1 MLKILDKQDNLEE
14 ITKEGKWLIDFS
26 AKWCG
31 PCRMLEPNLEAI
43 ANKYNILKID
53 IDEFQELS
61 AKFGIMS
68 IPTLVVFENGIET
81 KRELGYKSEE
91 ELKKLF

>member
-43 ANKYNILKID
+43 ANEYNILKID